1 MNFQLYN
8 DKVWTFPL
16 NSQNSAGVAQAL
28 PGTANPA
35 AVSSNPASLGA
46 AIIATGPPTGGITG
60 RALVL
65 TPKVQASPGLT
76 VTVTNAGM
84 APVIF
89 GVDIVAD
96 PDLLTVAVDTVPAD
110 ITTAPQSIPVAPGP

>member
-16 NSQNSAGVAQAL
+16 KSQNALGVSTAL

-60 RALVL
+60 YSLVL

-76 VTVTNAGM
+76 ATVSNVGM

-89 GVDIVAD
+89 AVDIVAD
-96 PDLLTVAVDTVPAD
+96 PNLLSVMVDTVGD
-110 ITTAPQSIPVAPGP
+110 TTTAQNIPTAPGP